1 MDVARLPTTPSR
13 GRRNSV
19 ALRMYVLYA
28 PFSLRLGLLWSSSAG
43 RARARARGAFPL
55 NGSVRPRALE
65 SPRTSGGAEE
75 RQHSRSDKAPI
86 VLR

>member
-19 ALRMYVLYA
+19 ALRMYVRALLA
-28 PFSLRLGLLWSSSAG
+28 SPWTRLVVLGGPPRPA
-43 RARARARGAFPL
+43 ARARGFPFERL
-55 NGSVRPRALE
+55 PRPRALE
-65 SPRTSGGAEE
+65 LPRTSGEAEE
-75 RQHSRSDKAPI
+75 RRHSRSDKAPI